1 MCERK
6 LFSKAKDCMFY
17 CRNDFDFCPLIVWA
31 IDDVTC
37 EGCKGPVEEN
47 KRIGYRWSF
56 EVLTF
61 LWEFSTASTVLLVQ
75 CTSNFNQ
82 KLKFTEVHVLFQKL
96 FLFDTNHNGW
106 TDYQNKNGQCRVKKS
121 KTTLVLEIRSLH
133 QRACEKWRNN
143 HGFYRSK
150 EKCFRSFSLG
160 NIIRDYQWWGEI
172 VIYNKY

>member
-1 MCERK
+1 MCKRK
-6 LFSKAKDCMFY
+6 LFSKEKDCAFY

-37 EGCKGPVEEN
+37 EGCKGPIEEH

-61 LWEFSTASTVLLVQ
+61 LWAFSTASTVLLMQ
-75 CTSNFNQ
+75 CTSNFN
-82 KLKFTEVHVLFQKL
+82 KKFCFKSFF
-96 FLFDTNHNGW
+96 FLTRITTGG